1 MRCCGERVSGEWDVV
16 GRGSVESGLL
26 WGEGQWR
33 MECCGERVG
42 GRGRDSG
49 DWAGGV
55 RFSGRWEVEGGGSVT
70 EEGQAMCS
78 V

>member
-1 MRCCGERVSGEWDVV
+1 M
-16 GRGSVESGLL
+16 L

-33 MECCGERVG
+33 VDCCGERVG